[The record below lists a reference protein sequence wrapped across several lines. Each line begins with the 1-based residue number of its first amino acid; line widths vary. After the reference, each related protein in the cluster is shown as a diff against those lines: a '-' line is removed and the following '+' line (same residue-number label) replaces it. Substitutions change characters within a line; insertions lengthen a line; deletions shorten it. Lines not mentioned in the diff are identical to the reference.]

1 MERLNY
7 YLDTYAIIEIIKG
20 SGSYAKFLTG
30 NFFTS
35 VFNLYELYYLLLRD
49 FNKEIAKK
57 QFLRFKQNIIKISDD
72 TIFNASEFRLRNERK
87 HYSYTD
93 ALGYSLS
100 IENNFLF
107 LTGDD
112 AFKSLKN
119 VEFVK

>member
-20 SGSYAKFLTG
+20 NANYAKFLTG

-49 FNKEIAKK
+49 FNREIAER
-57 QFLRFKQNIIKISDD
+57 QFLRFKQNAIKISDIA
-72 TIFNASEFRLRNERK
+72 IFNASEFRLKNVKK

-100 IENNFLF
+100 LENDFLF

-112 AFKSLKN
+112 AFKGLKN
-119 VEFVK
+119 VEFAK